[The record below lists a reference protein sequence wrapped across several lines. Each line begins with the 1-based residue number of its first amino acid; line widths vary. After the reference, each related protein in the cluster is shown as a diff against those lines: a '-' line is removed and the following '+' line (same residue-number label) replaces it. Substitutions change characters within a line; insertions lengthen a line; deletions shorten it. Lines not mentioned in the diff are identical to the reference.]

1 MAINEAADYLLNLYN
16 HRKFTH
22 VKILSDSQ
30 AALTALSNTQLKS
43 QTVKNAS
50 IALNSLKLRC
60 QTVKLAWI
68 KAHVGIAGNEEAD
81 QAAKEGANGQN
92 ITKYVP
98 KPWCETKALVD
109 KLVMEEWNTRWQD
122 DPQYVHTKLFFP
134 QVSIKKTHSLLNF
147 SRSYVQLLTRA
158 ITGHNF
164 LSKHQNRIGQ
174 PVAPECRLCEEAP
187 ETFIHLTTEC
197 PRLAQQRLEIFLDK
211 APDGTLD
218 WKIGKLKKFIITT
231 AVYDMLT
238 EKDHYNELNI
248 IHIHH
253 NYSSSA
259 DSD

>member
-1 MAINEAADYLLNLYN
+1 MS
-16 HRKFTH
+16 T
-22 VKILSDSQ
+22 
-30 AALTALSNTQLKS
+30 
-43 QTVKNAS
+43 
-50 IALNSLKLRC
+50 LNSFLSKSALKNTLP
-60 QTVKLAWI
+60 VK
-68 KAHVGIAGNEEAD
+68 
-81 QAAKEGANGQN
+81 
-92 ITKYVP
+92 
-98 KPWCETKALVD
+98 
-109 KLVMEEWNTRWQD
+109 
-122 DPQYVHTKLFFP
+122 
-134 QVSIKKTHSLLNF
+134 F

-248 IHIHH
+248 YHIHH
-253 NYSSSA
+253 NYSDSA